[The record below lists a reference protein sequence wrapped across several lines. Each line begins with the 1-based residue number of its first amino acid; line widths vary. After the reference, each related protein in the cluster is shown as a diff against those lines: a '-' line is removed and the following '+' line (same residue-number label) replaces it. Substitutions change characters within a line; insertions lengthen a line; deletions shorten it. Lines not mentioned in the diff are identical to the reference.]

1 VGQGVGIEERDV
13 PVADLTAASA
23 ILLTNAVIGARPVRV
38 FAGRALEVDP
48 MVVRFN
54 AWLETQ

>member
-1 VGQGVGIEERDV
+1 LI
-13 PVADLTAASA
+13 
-23 ILLTNAVIGARPVRV
+23 TNAVIGARPVRM

-48 MVVRFN
+48 AVARFN